1 MQLTLCL
8 VTKNKA
14 LHTTTLHTAMCV
26 NMLCMARGINLN
38 IHFVTDQSGIHK
50 FLKTCD
56 RLLWIDY
63 GVSVNQETIEKLLTT
78 TVDWHGVVVP
88 CVKDEVDWE
97 QFRKKTNEG
106 STEPVYQRALTFD
119 IDMKPIPKKTDVT
132 EYIAGN
138 PRIFILDSKAVLKKL
153 RDASSADYKSF
164 EQLKKL
170 GLKICVLRSAP
181 VTCHYVYECIGNI
194 LESSGVRA
202 TK

>member
-14 LHTTTLHTAMCV
+14 LHTTTLHSAMCF
-26 NMLCMARGINLN
+26 NMICMSKGINLCVQ
-38 IHFVTDQSGIHK
+38 FVTDQGGIHK

-56 RLLWIDY
+56 RLIWIDY
-63 GVSVNQETIEKLLTT
+63 GVSINQETVERLITT
-78 TVDWHGVVVP
+78 DWQGIVVP

-106 STEPVYQRALTFD
+106 TEEPVYQRGLKFD
-119 IDMKPIPKKTDVT
+119 IEMNPISKKTDIM
-132 EYIAGN
+132 EYVSGN
-138 PRIFILDSKAVLKKL
+138 PRIFSLDSKAVLKKL
-153 RDASSADYKSF
+153 RDSSSDYKSI